1 MVEETI
7 WQLQNQEE
15 VRLVT
20 RPNYSPHYPF
30 KLWIALVGLVSL
42 AVLGLLQ
49 QRRTEEMKKG
59 EKSRLQSRLQALEEA
74 LKGEAEDRRDNLA
87 HLRETVMQIE
97 TRMTTEEK
105 ICREA
110 LRDLP
115 RVGPVEREAEVYGY
129 CSSCRHVM
137 LV

>member
-1 MVEETI
+1 MDSIGGTGFSG
-7 WQLQNQEE
+7 
-15 VRLVT
+15 
-20 RPNYSPHYPF
+20 SPWPTPT
-30 KLWIALVGLVSL
+30 KADRGD
-42 AVLGLLQ
+42 
-49 QRRTEEMKKG
+49 
-59 EKSRLQSRLQALEEA
+59 EKRGKVKALEEA

-129 CSSCRHVM
+129 CSSCRHWSDLCVC
-137 LV
+137 VDYCQN